1 MTSNDYYNFLE
12 RVLERY
18 ETGELSEEEATQM
31 VNDAVIDEWMA
42 DPRPVNRPAD
52 ILKEIEAH
60 TNSGKPLVRL
70 EPLIED
76 CDDLTGEPDEQTDSL
91 N

>member
-1 MTSNDYYNFLE
+1 MNEYIELLDELCVKCDS
-12 RVLERY
+12 
-18 ETGELSEEEATQM
+18 GELTEEG
-31 VNDAVIDEWMA
+31 VNDVLAEVVISERKV